1 MNQSNFSLAD
11 VLTVLTALTF
21 GFISFLG
28 INFLNIGNNEVW
40 GMPHTIGCILKAVL
54 ISIILFGTAFGAK
67 RLKRI
72 NHSFKTGFI
81 LEVILLMLFIMFA
94 VYFAMR
100 TSPFPHFFTVFAQKS
115 EIKSKLLTDIIQA
128 ENMFEAYEDYADKRK
143 LLYEKKLIAVADAKR
158 INPKEYKEYG
168 FDDRS
173 SVSDA
178 SQIDTKMF
186 TVHADLFPTNYSD
199 TIANNGLKEV
209 ATKWLQDSKSIT
221 TTWYFPLGSEKVVN
235 DIDNKSNE
243 WLNTL
248 ISLSRVREQ
257 GEQATDFDYA
267 LTFDDLKTHFTKFEK
282 PKLLPIGLAVLA
294 YLLML
299 LSWLVTKRDY
309 RRPGLKLLF
318 GLGHSSENEL

>member
-11 VLTVLTALTF
+11 VLTVLAALAF

-81 LEVILLMLFIMFA
+81 LEVILLLLFLLFA
-94 VYFAMR
+94 VYFAAK
-100 TSPFPHFFTVFAQKS
+100 TSPFPHYFTVTAQRS
-115 EIKSKLLTDIIQA
+115 EIIDKIHTNIVQA
-128 ENMFEAYEDYADKRK
+128 ENMFEAYEHYADNRK
-143 LLYEKKLIAVADAKR
+143 LLYKNKLTAVSDAKGIR
-158 INPKEYKEYG
+158 PNEYKEYG
-168 FDDRS
+168 FNS
-173 SVSDA
+173 GSGVSDA

-186 TVHADLFPTNYSD
+186 TVHADLFPSNYSD

-209 ATKWLQDSKSIT
+209 ATNWLQHAKNTINSWKPI
-221 TTWYFPLGSEKVVN
+221 GIVGVVN
-235 DIDNKSNE
+235 DIENNSND

-248 ISLSRVREQ
+248 ISLSQVREQ
-257 GEQATDFDYA
+257 GEQATDFEYT
-267 LTFDDLKTHFTKFEK
+267 LKFDDLKTHFTKFEK
-282 PKLLPIGLAVLA
+282 PKPLPIGLAVLA

-299 LSWLVTKRDY
+299 LSWFVTKRST
-309 RRPGLKLLF
+309 RWPGLKFLF
-318 GLGHSSENEL
+318 GFGHSNENEL

>member
-11 VLTVLTALTF
+11 VLTVLTALAF

-40 GMPHTIGCILKAVL
+40 GMPHTTGCTIKAVL

-81 LEVILLMLFIMFA
+81 LEVILLIMFMLLA
-94 VYFAMR
+94 VYFAIK
-100 TSPFPHFFTVFAQKS
+100 TSPFPHYFTVTAQRS
-115 EIKSKLLTDIIQA
+115 EIIDKIHTNITQA
-128 ENMFEAYEDYADKRK
+128 ENMFEAYEKYADNRK
-143 LLYEKKLIAVADAKR
+143 LLYKKKLIAVADAKGVR
-158 INPKEYKEYG
+158 PNEYKEYG
-168 FDDRS
+168 FDSRS
-173 SVSDA
+173 GVSDA

-186 TVHADLFPTNYSD
+186 TVHADLFPANYSD

-209 ATKWLQDSKSIT
+209 ATNWLQDAKNTIT
-221 TTWYFPLGSEKVVN
+221 RWKPIGIVGVVEDIEKNSN
-235 DIDNKSNE
+235 D

-257 GEQATDFDYA
+257 GEQATDFDYS

-282 PKLLPIGLAVLA
+282 PMPLPIGLAVLA

-299 LSWLVTKRDY
+299 LSWFVTKRST
-309 RRPGLKLLF
+309 RWPGLKLLF

>member
-11 VLTVLTALTF
+11 VLTVLAALAF

-28 INFLNIGNNEVW
+28 INFLNIGNDEVW
-40 GMPHTIGCILKAVL
+40 GMPNTTGCILKALL
-54 ISIILFGTAFGAK
+54 ISIILFGAAFGAK

-81 LEVILLMLFIMFA
+81 LEVILLILFILFA
-94 VYFAMR
+94 VYFAIK
-100 TSPFPHFFTVFAQKS
+100 TSPFPHYFTVTNQRS
-115 EIKSKLLTDIIQA
+115 EIIDKIHTNITQA
-128 ENMFEAYEDYADKRK
+128 ENMFEAYENYASNRELIYKQK
-143 LLYEKKLIAVADAKR
+143 LMAVADAKR
-158 INPKEYKEYG
+158 INPNEYKEYG

-173 SVSDA
+173 GVSDA
-178 SQIDTKMF
+178 SQIETKMF
-186 TVHADLFPTNYSD
+186 TVHADLFPANYSD

-209 ATKWLQDSKSIT
+209 ATNWLQNAKNTIT
-221 TTWYFPLGSEKVVN
+221 SWKPIGIVGVVEDIEKNSN
-235 DIDNKSNE
+235 D

-248 ISLSRVREQ
+248 ISLSQVREQ
-257 GEQATDFDYA
+257 GEQATDFEYT

-282 PKLLPIGLAVLA
+282 PMPLPIGLAVLA

-299 LSWLVTKRDY
+299 LSWFVTKRST
-309 RRPGLKLLF
+309 RWPGLKLLF

>member
-11 VLTVLTALTF
+11 VLTVLTALAF

-40 GMPHTIGCILKAVL
+40 GMPHTTGCIVKAVL
-54 ISIILFGTAFGAK
+54 ISILLFGTAFGAK

-81 LEVILLMLFIMFA
+81 LEVILLIMFMLLA
-94 VYFAMR
+94 VYFAIK
-100 TSPFPHFFTVFAQKS
+100 TSPFPHYFTVTAQRS
-115 EIKSKLLTDIIQA
+115 EIIDKIHTNITQA
-128 ENMFEAYEDYADKRK
+128 ENMFEAYEKYADNRK
-143 LLYEKKLIAVADAKR
+143 LLYQKKLIAVADAKR
-158 INPKEYKEYG
+158 INPSEYTEYG
-168 FDDRS
+168 FDGRS
-173 SVSDA
+173 GVSDA

-186 TVHADLFPTNYSD
+186 TVHADLFPANYSD

-209 ATKWLQDSKSIT
+209 ATNWLQDAKNTINSWKPI
-221 TTWYFPLGSEKVVN
+221 GIVGVVEDIEKNSN
-235 DIDNKSNE
+235 D

-248 ISLSRVREQ
+248 ISLSEVREQ
-257 GEQATDFDYA
+257 GEQATNFEYT

-282 PKLLPIGLAVLA
+282 PMSLPIGLAMLA

-309 RRPGLKLLF
+309 RWPGLKLLF